1 MVHTM
6 SDINSPK
13 TSGIIQLFMYQLKMF
28 FKIKYAFNNLN
39 KIYDFD
45 KVILPTLD
53 HCDKVISI
61 FGSPFRKVPFLGIY
75 MSPKFHRNS
84 MGIGLK
90 SRSDKFY
97 HFLFYRLLKIK
108 TLKNLLIVDPL
119 FYKYIQKFKSNLFIK
134 LLFFNEPIN
143 LSGCSSKI
151 EARIK
156 LNLPLD
162 SKIILIYGDISKRKG
177 VEDLI
182 STIKL
187 LDKSYIL
194 YIAGTINTNLELY
207 FESKEVI
214 NLIEENKLV
223 ISHGFKNDDEQYN
236 CFRASDLVSVAYEK
250 TFTSSS
256 GVYYQACSI
265 GLPVIVNKYGLLYWL
280 VSNNK
285 NGISTEINDH
295 NLTAKKIVDLF
306 NDGNKYTFLSDQSIK
321 VAQRHTPDKFMNVIK
336 NAFN

>member
-1 MVHTM
+1 M
-6 SDINSPK
+6 SDIDSPK
-13 TSGIIQLFMYQLKMF
+13 ISGIIHLFMYQLKMF
-28 FKIKYAFNNLN
+28 FKIKFAFNNLT
-39 KIYDFD
+39 KIYEFD

-61 FGSPFRKVPFLGIY
+61 FGSPFKKVSFLGIY

-90 SRSDKFY
+90 SRSDSFY
-97 HFLFYRLLKIK
+97 HFLFNRLLKIK
-108 TLKNLLIVDPL
+108 TLKYLLIVDPL
-119 FYKYIQKFKSNLFIK
+119 FFNYIQKFKSNLLSK

-143 LSGCSSKI
+143 LSGSTSKI

-156 LNLPLD
+156 LNLPID
-162 SKIILIYGDISKRKG
+162 SKILLIYGDISKRKG
-177 VEDLI
+177 VEQLI
-182 STIKL
+182 NTIKL

-194 YIAGTINTNLELY
+194 FIAGTININLELY
-207 FESKEVI
+207 FNSKEVV
-214 NLIEENKLV
+214 NLIEEKKLF
-223 ISHGFKNDDEQYN
+223 ISYGFKNDEEQYN
-236 CFRASDLVSVAYEK
+236 CFKASDLVSVAYEK

-280 VSNNK
+280 VINNK
-285 NGISTEINDH
+285 NGISTEINDYT
-295 NLTAKKIVDLF
+295 LTAKKIVDLF
-306 NDGNKYTFLSDQSIK
+306 NDANKYRYLSDQSIK
-321 VAQRHTPDKFMNVIK
+321 VAHRHTPDKFMNVIK